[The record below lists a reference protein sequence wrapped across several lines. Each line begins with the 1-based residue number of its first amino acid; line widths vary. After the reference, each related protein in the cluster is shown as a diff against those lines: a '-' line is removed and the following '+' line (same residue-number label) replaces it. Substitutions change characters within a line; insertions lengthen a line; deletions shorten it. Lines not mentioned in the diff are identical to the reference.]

1 MSKTIPHDVRQ
12 DLRPDGTVILQSKVP
27 LGETAATTGN
37 WLHRWATEAPS
48 RSFLAERVGAGWRKE
63 SYAATLEQVHALAA
77 ALLGRGL
84 TADTPILVMSGAGVD
99 HGLLA
104 LAAQYV
110 GIPVVPLAE
119 QYSLIADAH
128 PRLVDAVRM
137 INPKLAYVADAGRYS
152 GALSLDALGDIEIIA
167 SVTEGAPRPVTA
179 FAELLTGDGGVDLTA
194 ARAKVGPDSLAK
206 IILTSGSS
214 GTPKGVLTTH
224 RMLCV
229 NQAQMAA
236 VMPVLTQRP
245 PVIVDWL
252 PWNHVFG
259 GSHNFNMMLANGGSL
274 YIDDGKP
281 TKRDF
286 ARTLEN
292 LSLVTGTL
300 SLNVPAGYALLL
312 EAFRK
317 DEGLKRRFFED
328 LDLMFY
334 AAASLP
340 AEIWDGLE
348 ALAREV
354 RGDVPMM
361 VASWGMTETA
371 PAAIQVHEDMGRAG
385 VIGVPLPEVTAK
397 LLPLGDTR
405 FELRVKGPNVMPGY
419 FDAPT
424 KTAESFDEEDFLIT
438 GDAVKLAD
446 TENPNAG
453 LRFDGRT
460 SEDFKLLTG
469 TWVRAATLRIEVL
482 GLLDGLVQDV
492 VIAGQDMADIGL
504 LVFPLPD
511 AIAGATGD
519 VLDAPELV
527 GHIAGRLRDASR
539 HAGSSNRIA
548 RVLLMAE
555 PPSVKDGEITPKGS
569 LNPRKILTR
578 RAALFQRLYDD
589 ADPAVIRI

>member
-1 MSKTIPHDVRQ
+1 
-12 DLRPDGTVILQSKVP
+12 
-27 LGETAATTGN
+27 
-37 WLHRWATEAPS
+37 
-48 RSFLAERVGAGWRKE
+48 
-63 SYAATLEQVHALAA
+63 
-77 ALLGRGL
+77 
-84 TADTPILVMSGAGVD
+84 
-99 HGLLA
+99 
-104 LAAQYV
+104 
-110 GIPVVPLAE
+110 
-119 QYSLIADAH
+119 
-128 PRLVDAVRM
+128 
-137 INPKLAYVADAGRYS
+137 
-152 GALSLDALGDIEIIA
+152 
-167 SVTEGAPRPVTA
+167 
-179 FAELLTGDGGVDLTA
+179 
-194 ARAKVGPDSLAK
+194 
-206 IILTSGSS
+206 
-214 GTPKGVLTTH
+214 
-224 RMLCV
+224 MLCV

-300 SLNVPAGYALLL
+300 SLNVPVGYALLV

-348 ALAREV
+348 AMAREV

-361 VASWGMTETA
+361 VSSWGMTETA

-385 VIGVPLPEVTAK
+385 VIGVPLPDVTAK
-397 LLPLGDTR
+397 LLPIGDAR

-419 FDAPT
+419 FNEPE
-424 KTAESFDEEDFLIT
+424 KTAESFDDEDFLIT

-446 TENPNAG
+446 AENPDAG
-453 LRFDGRT
+453 LQFDGRT

-469 TWVRAATLRIEVL
+469 TWVRAATLRIEIL

-492 VIAGQDMADIGL
+492 VIAGQDKADIGL
-504 LVFPLPD
+504 LVFPLPE
-511 AIAGATGD
+511 AIDGATGD
-519 VLDAPELV
+519 VIDAPELA
-527 GHIAGRLRDASR
+527 GQIAGRLHDAAR

-578 RAALFQRLYDD
+578 RAALFQRLYND